1 MAASFA
7 VKRICRPHAAAGVAD
22 YAQSFSL
29 GLSHQACNVQA
40 AQRVSSSTKGVNM
53 LGRLWSSPLLHAHA
67 GQRELQVL
75 DYQNVAHTLIGLT
88 ASAYACWFMGQE
100 MQARYQK

>member
-1 MAASFA
+1 MLRRKHPPKEPLFVPVCCARPCVIWHKIHIIRASTDKGFH
-7 VKRICRPHAAAGVAD
+7 R
-22 YAQSFSL
+22 QETSFCVL
-29 GLSHQACNVQA
+29 
-40 AQRVSSSTKGVNM
+40 
-53 LGRLWSSPLLHAHA
+53 HA